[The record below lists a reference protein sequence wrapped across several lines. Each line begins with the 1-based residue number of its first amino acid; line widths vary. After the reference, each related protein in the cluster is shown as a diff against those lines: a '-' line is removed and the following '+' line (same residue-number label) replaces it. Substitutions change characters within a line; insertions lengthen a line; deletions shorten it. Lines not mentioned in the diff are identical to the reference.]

1 MAIRFVTVAES
12 RVISGI
18 SVTEISDSDMT
29 EIIEDIEF
37 EVERQMNSRFTPF
50 LEIDVLDGNAKNSI
64 FVKRSPLLTVRSL
77 KTNDTQIDLETVDFS
92 KSGRIRLGVNSNTQ
106 TFLMKKNTVIVQY
119 VFGRVGW
126 DLVTD
131 TTTDT
136 LAEVGTSVALS
147 VVSETDFSTNDWIE
161 IFGTDGTRESAQIT
175 GTGTGE
181 ITVDQLVQD
190 HISGSIIRKIE
201 IEPIMKRLIKVIVGI
216 AAIARV
222 VGESSTA
229 ITGYN
234 LTEFQVQKG
243 EPFTQLRE
251 EANQLIRQRDEIQ
264 KRVRPTP
271 GIQV

>member
-1 MAIRFVTVAES
+1 MAIRFVTVDES

-18 SVTEISDSDMT
+18 SDTEISDADMT

-50 LEIDVLDGNAKNSI
+50 VEIDVLDGNAKNSI
-64 FVKRSPLLTVRSL
+64 FTKRSPLMTVRSL
-77 KTNDTQIDLETVDFS
+77 ETNDTSVDLETIDFS
-92 KSGRIRLGVNSNTQ
+92 KSGRIRLGNSSPQ
-106 TFLMKKNTVIVQY
+106 TFLMKKNTIIVQY

-126 DLVTD
+126 DLITD

-136 LAEVGTSVALS
+136 AAVVGTSVALS
-147 VVSETDFSTNDWIE
+147 VVSETGFSTNDWIE

-175 GTGTGE
+175 GTDTGE

-190 HISGSIIRKIE
+190 HVSGSIIRKIE

-229 ITGYN
+229 ITGYT